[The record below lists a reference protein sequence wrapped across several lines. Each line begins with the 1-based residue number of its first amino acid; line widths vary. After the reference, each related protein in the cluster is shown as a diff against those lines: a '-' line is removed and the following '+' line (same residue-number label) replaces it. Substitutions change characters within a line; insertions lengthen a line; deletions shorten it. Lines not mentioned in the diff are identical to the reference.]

1 MCEGGGCVRSLD
13 NLRYF
18 HYVGLVQIGLK
29 RYKQAMEALT
39 MVCTSPSENVS
50 MVQIDSYK
58 KYILCSLIR
67 KQRFVPLPRYTPRI
81 LTRYFPKFCSEYLE
95 LNLAFDSKA
104 NSEVIGREKLRKTIE
119 KNAEL
124 YLKVCSLSMLPWP
137 V

>member
-1 MCEGGGCVRSLD
+1 MRSLD